1 MSAFPSPEWFAELSG
16 RGCAPGPSLAV
27 QLLVTGGPGGDFQA
41 YLRFDDGVV
50 AEAALG
56 TAPAAEVTLT
66 APVPDADAMASGEL
80 DPSVAFMQGRM
91 KTAGDPGL
99 LLELLAHV
107 QACVRRAEG
116 REGRASR

>member
-1 MSAFPSPEWFAELSG
+1 
-16 RGCAPGPSLAV
+16 V
-27 QLLVTGGPGGDFQA
+27 QLLVTGGPGGDLQA

-66 APVPDADAMASGEL
+66 VPAPDADAMASGEL
-80 DPSVAFMQGRM
+80 NPSVAFMQGRM
-91 KTAGDPGL
+91 KTAGDPGR

-116 REGRASR
+116 REGRASQ